1 MLTKDFIRE
10 VKSLGFIVD
19 KSDEGTALIENSKN
33 VTVAYVIIDKMYEF
47 DTAYYVFE
55 EIPESIKKKLFDLL
69 VEYTS
74 TPIDEREEPQKFYL
88 EFYLIEND
96 GHNCLNYDKT
106 KDVFTLDTCME
117 TSDVQTLFTQ
127 KEIDEIKE
135 KFDVALSDFEQIPIE
150 EDDSV
155 LGC

>member
-10 VKSLGFIVD
+10 VESLGFIVD

-55 EIPESIKKKLFDLL
+55 EIPEPTKKKLFNLL

-74 TPIDEREEPQKFYL
+74 TPIDEREKLQKFYL

-96 GHNCLNYDKT
+96 GHNFLNYDKT
-106 KDVFTLDTCME
+106 KDVFTLDTYIE
-117 TSDVQTLFTQ
+117 TSDVQALFTQ

-135 KFDVALSDFEQIPIE
+135 KFDVALSDFEQIPIDWE
-150 EDDSV
+150 E
-155 LGC
+155 

>member
-1 MLTKDFIRE
+1 MLTKDFIKE
-10 VKSLGFIVD
+10 VERLGFIVD

-33 VTVAYVIIDKMYEF
+33 VTVAYVIIDRLYEF

-55 EIPESIKKKLFDLL
+55 EIPEPTKKKLFNLL

-74 TPIDEREEPQKFYL
+74 TPIDEREKPQKFYL

-96 GHNCLNYDKT
+96 GHNFLNYDKT
-106 KDVFTLDTCME
+106 KDVFTLDTYIE

-135 KFDVALSDFEQIPIE
+135 KFDATLSDFKQIPIDWGE
-150 EDDSV
+150 
-155 LGC
+155 

>member
-33 VTVAYVIIDKMYEF
+33 VTVAYVVIDRLYEF

-55 EIPESIKKKLFDLL
+55 EIPEPTKKKLFNLL

-74 TPIDEREEPQKFYL
+74 TPIDEREKPQKFYL

-96 GHNCLNYDKT
+96 GHNFLNYDKT
-106 KDVFTLDTCME
+106 KDVFTLDTYIE

-135 KFDVALSDFEQIPIE
+135 KFDVTLSDFKQIPIDWE
-150 EDDSV
+150 E
-155 LGC
+155 